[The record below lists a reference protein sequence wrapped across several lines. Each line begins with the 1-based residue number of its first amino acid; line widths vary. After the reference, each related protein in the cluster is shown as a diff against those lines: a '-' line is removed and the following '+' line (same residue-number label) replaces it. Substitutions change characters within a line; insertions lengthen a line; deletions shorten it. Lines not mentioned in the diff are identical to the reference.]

1 MFFSLP
7 QLISPTL
14 KVLNLKRALNLV
26 SSQGILGELPDTV
39 FFGSIYDSN
48 LMSCDLFF

>member
-1 MFFSLP
+1 MLSSLL
-7 QLISPTL
+7 QLISLTL